1 MDERSVRALLA
12 RGEREL
18 SGGRRRSAAPIW
30 AVAGAVLTALAL
42 YLAGPIA
49 RAAAFGMARAIAL
62 AAAAAFGALA
72 AYCWL
77 RLLGS
82 NKK

>member
-18 SGGRRRSAAPIW
+18 SGGRHRSAAPIW

-42 YLAGPIA
+42 YLVGPVA
-49 RAAAFGMARAIAL
+49 RAAFGTPRAIAL
-62 AAAAAFGALA
+62 TAAAAFGALA

-82 NKK
+82 KK